1 MYSNKKC
8 LVHTPLL
15 SHLIWSPVPSSV
27 HLSPRPLGSRLDI
40 ENLVVF
46 SFDQGCLWDSALTWF
61 MFSPPYSLA
70 DCPPLFSLQT
80 LCLCLR
86 PAGLRS
92 TWSSQRRSC
101 GWESRRERLPLIAG
115 ESSLFS
121 LDGPCGT
128 STGQSP
134 PSTPCLL
141 LCPPSSSIYIL
152 KPTCSPFIT
161 YSKASTCTI
170 TPVYLCFK
178 CN

>member
-1 MYSNKKC
+1 M
-8 LVHTPLL
+8 VHTPLL

-27 HLSPRPLGSRLDI
+27 HLSPRPLGSGLDI

-46 SFDQGCLWDSALTWF
+46 SFDQGCLRDSALTWF
-61 MFSPPYSLA
+61 IFSPPCSLA
-70 DCPPLFSLQT
+70 DCPPLCSLQT
-80 LCLCLR
+80 LCPCPQ

-121 LDGPCGT
+121 LDGPHGVGV
-128 STGQSP
+128 GQSP
-134 PSTPCLL
+134 PSTNPLPAPV
-141 LCPPSSSIYIL
+141 PPKLFHPHPQTYL
-152 KPTCSPFIT
+152 QPFIT

-170 TPVYLCFK
+170 TPIHLCLK
-178 CN
+178 YN

>member
-1 MYSNKKC
+1 M
-8 LVHTPLL
+8 VHTPLL
-15 SHLIWSPVPSSV
+15 SRLIWSPVPSSV

-61 MFSPPYSLA
+61 LFSPPYSLA
-70 DCPPLFSLQT
+70 DCPPLCSLQT